1 MDNKYLNVFIEESN
15 EYIQKLNI
23 ELLELEKN
31 RDRNVDEI
39 FRYMHTLKGMAGTM
53 GFEKFT
59 ELSHQ
64 LEDLLDAI
72 RSGSINISSEVVDV
86 LLEGVDVLQE
96 FVEEIAETGQEGNK
110 DISKI
115 LEKVKRLIKNNN
127 ENGAKNN
134 KHLIE
139 EKEIKIEH
147 LFNEYE
153 LKIFEEAFRKN
164 MNIFQIKVILHRDC
178 LLKSARAFLVFK
190 AIENFGEV
198 IKTIPEVKE
207 IEDEKFD
214 REFYIYLI
222 SNTNQDNIQKSIES
236 ISEISE
242 VIITEIN
249 FENIAQKYGLFFNSQ
264 KSSNQDKKVSATIEN
279 SSKDINKVG
288 EEKDTKDMK
297 KKSGKTLRVDIERL
311 DNLMNLVSELI
322 IIKTRLEEIE
332 GDLDK
337 DQDKR
342 EAIEYLSRITSN
354 LHDAVMK
361 VRMVPIENV
370 FNRFPRIV
378 YDLAKELNK
387 KVNLIIEG
395 AETELDRT
403 VIDEIGDPLLHIVR
417 NAIDHGIERPE
428 ERVKKGKPE
437 EGNLRMKAYHDGNNV
452 VIEINDDGA
461 GIDCERIAR
470 KAVEKGIVD
479 EAKALR
485 MKETELLSL
494 IFEPG
499 FSTSEK
505 ITDISGRGV
514 GLDVVKSKIESLG
527 GNVEVYTKKGEG
539 TKFLIR
545 LPLTLA
551 IIQALM
557 IKVDDEKYAIPLNT
571 IRETVIVSTNEIKKV
586 YKKDVI
592 VLRGKVIP
600 LISLHEVLE
609 TKKKG
614 RINENIIVVVVKKGE
629 KDIGLIVD
637 DLIGEQEIVIKSL
650 GNYLK
655 NLKFIA
661 GATILGD
668 GQVALILDINSLFEE
683 E

>member
-23 ELLELEKN
+23 ELLELGKN

-72 RSGSINISSEVVDV
+72 RSGSISISPEVVDV
-86 LLEGVDVLQE
+86 LLEGVDILQE
-96 FVEEIAETGQEGNK
+96 FVEEIAENGQEGNK

-115 LEKVKRLIKNNN
+115 IEKAKILIKNNN
-127 ENGAKNN
+127 ENEAKNN
-134 KHLIE
+134 KYLIE
-139 EKEIKIEH
+139 EKENKIEH
-147 LFNEYE
+147 SFNEYE
-153 LKIFEEAFRKN
+153 LKIFEEASRKN
-164 MNIFQIKVILHRDC
+164 MNIFQIKVVLQRDC

-198 IKTIPEVKE
+198 IKTIPEVKD

-222 SNTNQDNIQKSIES
+222 TNTNKDIIQKSVES

-264 KSSNQDKKVSATIEN
+264 KSSNKDEKVSATTEN
-279 SSKDINKVG
+279 SSKDINKIG
-288 EEKDTKDMK
+288 EEKDTKDIK

-378 YDLAKELNK
+378 YDLSKELNK

-417 NAIDHGIERPE
+417 NAIDHGIEKPE
-428 ERVKKGKPE
+428 ERVKIGKPE
-437 EGNLRMKAYHDGNNV
+437 EGNLIMKAYHDGNNV

-557 IKVDDEKYAIPLNT
+557 IKVDEEKYAIPLNT

-600 LISLHEVLE
+600 LISLHELLE
-609 TKKKG
+609 TSKKG
-614 RINENIIVVVVKKGE
+614 YINEKIIVVVVKKGE

>member
-72 RSGSINISSEVVDV
+72 RSGNIKISSEVVDV
-86 LLEGVDVLQE
+86 LLEGVDILQE
-96 FVEEIAETGQEGNK
+96 FVEEIADHGQEGNR

-115 LEKVKRLIKNNN
+115 LEKVKKLIKNNN
-127 ENGAKNN
+127 VNGAKNDKN
-134 KHLIE
+134 LIE
-139 EKEIKIEH
+139 EKENKIEH
-147 LFNEYE
+147 PFNEYE

-164 MNIFQIKVILHRDC
+164 MNIFQIKVILHQDC

-198 IKTIPEVKE
+198 IKTIPEVRE

-222 SNTNQDNIQKSIES
+222 SNTNQDKIQKSIES

-242 VIITEIN
+242 VIITEIR
-249 FENIAQKYGLFFNSQ
+249 FENIAQKYGIFFNSQ
-264 KSSNQDKKVSATIEN
+264 NSGNSDEKVSATTEN
-279 SSKDINKVG
+279 GSKEINKSG

-378 YDLAKELNK
+378 YDLSKELNK

-417 NAIDHGIERPE
+417 NAIDHGIERPD
-428 ERVKKGKPE
+428 ERVKRGKPE
-437 EGNLRMKAYHDGNNV
+437 EGTLRMKAYHDGNNV

-557 IKVDDEKYAIPLNT
+557 IKVDEEKYAIPLNT

-609 TKKKG
+609 TSKKG
-614 RINENIIVVVVKKGE
+614 YINEKIIVVVVKKGE
-629 KDIGLIVD
+629 KDIGIIVD

>member
-1 MDNKYLNVFIEESN
+1 
-15 EYIQKLNI
+15 
-23 ELLELEKN
+23 
-31 RDRNVDEI
+31 
-39 FRYMHTLKGMAGTM
+39 
-53 GFEKFT
+53 
-59 ELSHQ
+59 
-64 LEDLLDAI
+64 
-72 RSGSINISSEVVDV
+72 
-86 LLEGVDVLQE
+86 
-96 FVEEIAETGQEGNK
+96 
-110 DISKI
+110 
-115 LEKVKRLIKNNN
+115 
-127 ENGAKNN
+127 
-134 KHLIE
+134 
-139 EKEIKIEH
+139 
-147 LFNEYE
+147 
-153 LKIFEEAFRKN
+153 
-164 MNIFQIKVILHRDC
+164 
-178 LLKSARAFLVFK
+178 
-190 AIENFGEV
+190 
-198 IKTIPEVKE
+198 
-207 IEDEKFD
+207 
-214 REFYIYLI
+214 EFYIYLI
-222 SNTNQDNIQKSIES
+222 TNTNKDIIQKSVES

-264 KSSNQDKKVSATIEN
+264 KSSNKDEKVSATTEN
-279 SSKDINKVG
+279 SSKDINKIG
-288 EEKDTKDMK
+288 EEKDTKDIK

-378 YDLAKELNK
+378 YDLSKELNK

-417 NAIDHGIERPE
+417 NAIDHGIEKPE
-428 ERVKKGKPE
+428 ERVKIGKPE
-437 EGNLRMKAYHDGNNV
+437 EGNLIMKAYHDGNNV

-557 IKVDDEKYAIPLNT
+557 IKVDEEKYAIPLNT

-609 TKKKG
+609 TSKKG
-614 RINENIIVVVVKKGE
+614 YINEKIIVVVVKKGE